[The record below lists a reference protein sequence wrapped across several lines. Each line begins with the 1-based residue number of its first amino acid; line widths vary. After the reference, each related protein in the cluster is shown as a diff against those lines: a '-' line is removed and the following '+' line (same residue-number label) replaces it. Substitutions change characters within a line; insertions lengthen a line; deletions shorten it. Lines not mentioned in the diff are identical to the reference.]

1 MLISLFPFKIPLKS
15 LKRCKNKDK
24 AIGIWDKRKRCYV
37 SRNYKTDGVTLTE
50 KGELSHLSPNV
61 EGGQS

>member
-1 MLISLFPFKIPLKS
+1 MLS
-15 LKRCKNKDK
+15 D
-24 AIGIWDKRKRCYV
+24 V